1 MSISGFLEDASVAE
15 VLQFIH
21 FGRRTGTLFV
31 ACEQE
36 RASIGFDAG
45 RIVSAHRSGAKRIGE
60 YLIER
65 HAISRE
71 DLLHALRQQAVET
84 PRRHVGKVLV
94 DNGAVAPEMI
104 EQVVARQI
112 EETVQDLIG
121 WPTGTFDFLPDNLNS
136 LDAAA
141 ARSPELAVPVNL
153 STEAVALK
161 ALSFLDEEGR
171 EEVRSDHD
179 QGAGRVAVSSSSPV
193 PQLRVVSNDPVF
205 IAQLTTALGGSTSV
219 VRLDPKLLR
228 EHQVQGPP
236 SVVAVDVRRGQG
248 TVEDI
253 RTLKGQDYRA
263 PILALAPPGADTA
276 AAYSAGALAVLPP
289 VVGALAACYHS
300 IQQSMLDFHP
310 GVSLR
315 REGDGNHGASHGSEA
330 GQARSALAGP
340 MVVDLMSIVSESA
353 DRALLFVVTD
363 RQLSI
368 VASFGF
374 GVDGRPLAELTRNL
388 KIRLDEPNVLTEA
401 VANGSVQ
408 SFAFGASLPAP
419 LVACLGPP
427 RSGRSVVVAIQGRD
441 QVFAVLYADNGQSEE
456 SIEQVDA
463 LDFAGEQLGL
473 AIERELLG
481 SARARGRSTIVNPLA
496 PPVARGATAAL
507 ADSSADDAG
516 AEPEIQIS
524 KAI

>member
-1 MSISGFLEDASVAE
+1 
-15 VLQFIH
+15 
-21 FGRRTGTLFV
+21 
-31 ACEQE
+31 
-36 RASIGFDAG
+36 
-45 RIVSAHRSGAKRIGE
+45 
-60 YLIER
+60 
-65 HAISRE
+65 
-71 DLLHALRQQAVET
+71 
-84 PRRHVGKVLV
+84 
-94 DNGAVAPEMI
+94 
-104 EQVVARQI
+104 
-112 EETVQDLIG
+112 
-121 WPTGTFDFLPDNLNS
+121 
-136 LDAAA
+136 
-141 ARSPELAVPVNL
+141 
-153 STEAVALK
+153 
-161 ALSFLDEEGR
+161 
-171 EEVRSDHD
+171 
-179 QGAGRVAVSSSSPV
+179 
-193 PQLRVVSNDPVF
+193 
-205 IAQLTTALGGSTSV
+205 
-219 VRLDPKLLR
+219 
-228 EHQVQGPP
+228 
-236 SVVAVDVRRGQG
+236 
-248 TVEDI
+248 
-253 RTLKGQDYRA
+253 
-263 PILALAPPGADTA
+263 
-276 AAYSAGALAVLPP
+276 
-289 VVGALAACYHS
+289 
-300 IQQSMLDFHP
+300 MLDFHP